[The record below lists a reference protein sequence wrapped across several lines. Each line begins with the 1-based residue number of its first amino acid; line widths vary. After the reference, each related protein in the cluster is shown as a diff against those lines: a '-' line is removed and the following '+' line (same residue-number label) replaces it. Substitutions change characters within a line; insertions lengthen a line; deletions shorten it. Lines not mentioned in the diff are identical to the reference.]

1 MTAAGE
7 PTLTFWYEL
16 ASTYSYPAAFRIE
29 RAAAAAGVRVLWRPF
44 LLGPIFRD
52 QGMDTSPFITYP
64 AKGRYM
70 WRDVARLCAAEG
82 VPWRQPREM
91 PRNSLHAARI
101 ALLGQDQ
108 AWGPAFS
115 RAVYRANFADDADI
129 ADPEVLAGL
138 LTGLDLPAA
147 ELIARAREPATKD
160 RLKAQT
166 AEAAARGIF
175 GSPSYTVGA
184 ELFWGG
190 DRLDQALN
198 WARAPGLAAQDP

>member
-1 MTAAGE
+1 MTE
-7 PTLTFWYEL
+7 TLTFWYEL

-29 RAAAAAGVRVLWRPF
+29 AAAADAGIAVAWRPF

-52 QGMDTSPFITYP
+52 QGMDVSPVIAYP

-70 WRDVARLCAAEG
+70 WRDVARLCAAQG
-82 VPWRQPREM
+82 LPFRTPSEM

-101 ALLGQDQ
+101 ALVGQDE
-108 AWGPAFS
+108 AWGPEFA

-129 ADPEVLAGL
+129 ADLDVLAGL
-138 LTGLDLPAA
+138 LAGLGLDAGA
-147 ELIARAREPATKD
+147 LIARSREPETKA

-175 GSPSYTVGA
+175 GSPSYTVGE

-190 DRLDQALN
+190 DRLEAALA
-198 WARAPGLAAQDP
+198 WARGGD